1 MASVVPM
8 LTTLVIVNFLY
19 LCVQLHKLTLMG
31 VFQEDML
38 KGKLQNLDRNG
49 I

>member
-8 LTTLVIVNFLY
+8 LSTLVIVKFFCIY
-19 LCVQLHKLTLMG
+19 VQLHKLILMG

-38 KGKLQNLDRNG
+38 KGKL
-49 I
+49 

>member
-8 LTTLVIVNFLY
+8 LTTLVIVDFFCIY
-19 LCVQLHKLTLMG
+19 AQVHKLILIG

-38 KGKLQNLDRNG
+38 KGNS
-49 I
+49 